1 LADKKPNIVFMFSDQ
16 QRYDT
21 MAAYGA
27 DYMEVPHLNQLSEES
42 FIFQNAY
49 VAQPVCTPARA
60 TIMSGLYP
68 HTAGPIVNMI
78 NLPAEV
84 KVISEMISDEYF
96 KGYMGKWH
104 LGNDIERQHGFN
116 VWKSS
121 EDSHGTGYTH
131 TQLNNETS
139 SYTEYLIEKGHEPDN
154 VPDIDGDNVAA
165 GRKFNL
171 LGRKSGQRAPTFTS
185 DAHYDMPE
193 EDQMAS
199 YLAREATKFI
209 EENKDKPFVLY
220 VSTFEPHSPY
230 HGPFMDQYD
239 PATLPVGPA
248 FLEKPETASLVNRVR
263 ADYFMKFML
272 DGEDQTQDA
281 YMMNY
286 AAPRE
291 DVTTEEGWRQLRAH
305 YMANI
310 TLVDNMVGTI
320 NQAIKD
326 AGIEDNT
333 IVVFTSEHGD
343 MMGDHGMLEKRSM
356 FEEASR
362 VPLLMKV
369 PWLSKGNQVIEGS
382 VGHIDL
388 VPTLLDLIGEEVPD
402 HLQGKSLKP
411 VLQGESDLSGND
423 VFISWNGYDNNVPD
437 RFLGDIRIN
446 RMLRLPWR
454 TVVTPDRWKLA
465 LCAGD
470 QCELYDL
477 NNDPYEQ
484 TNLFNDPEQQD
495 RVRDMAARIR
505 VWQVQTGDT
514 APIPSTI

>member
-1 LADKKPNIVFMFSDQ
+1 MSDRRPNIVFLFSDQ

-21 MAAYGA
+21 MSCYGA
-27 DYMEVPHLNQLSEES
+27 DYMDVPNLNALADES
-42 FIFQNAY
+42 FVFQNAY
-49 VAQPVCTPARA
+49 VSQPVCTPARA
-60 TIMSGLYP
+60 TIMTGLYP

-78 NLPAEV
+78 NLPEST
-84 KVISEMISDEYF
+84 KVISEMISDDHY

-116 VWKSS
+116 VWRSS
-121 EDSHGTGYTH
+121 EDGHGTGYTH
-131 TQLNNETS
+131 AQLNNETS
-139 SYTEYLIEKGHEPDN
+139 TYTEYLVSKGYTPDRK
-154 VPDIDGDNVAA
+154 PAA
-165 GRKFNL
+165 NAEGGGFSL
-171 LGRKSGQRAPTFTS
+171 LGRRSGIRTSTFSS

-199 YLAREATKFI
+199 YLAQEACEFI
-209 EENKDKPFVLY
+209 DENKDRPFVLY

-239 PATLPVGPA
+239 PETLPVGPA
-248 FLEKPETASLVNRVR
+248 FLEKPESASLVNKVR

-272 DGEDQTQDA
+272 DGEDQTKDP

-286 AAPRE
+286 AASRE
-291 DVTTEEGWRQLRAH
+291 DVTTEIGWRTLRAH
-305 YMANI
+305 YMGNI
-310 TLVDNMVGTI
+310 TLVDRMVGRI

-326 AGIEDNT
+326 AGIEDDT
-333 IVVFTSEHGD
+333 IIVFTSEHGD

-369 PWLSKGNQVIEGS
+369 PWLSKSQKIIEGS

-388 VPTLLDLIGEEVPD
+388 VPTLLDLIGEDVPD
-402 HLQGKSLKP
+402 HLQGKSLQP
-411 VLQGESDLSGND
+411 VLQGDEDLSEND
-423 VFISWNGYDNNVPD
+423 VFISWNGYDNDVPD
-437 RFLGDIRIN
+437 RFLGDHKIN

-484 TNLFNDPEQQD
+484 TNLFNDPAQQD
-495 RVRDMAARIR
+495 RIRDMAARIR

-514 APIPSTI
+514 APLPTT

>member
-1 LADKKPNIVFMFSDQ
+1 MSDRRPNIVFLFSDQ

-21 MAAYGA
+21 LSCYGA
-27 DYMEVPHLNQLSEES
+27 DYMDVPNLDALADES
-42 FIFQNAY
+42 FVFQNAY
-49 VAQPVCTPARA
+49 VSQPVCTPARA
-60 TIMSGLYP
+60 TIMTGLYP
-68 HTAGPIVNMI
+68 HAAGPIVNMI
-78 NLPAEV
+78 NLPEDA
-84 KVISEMISDEYF
+84 KVISEMISDDHY

-116 VWKSS
+116 VWKSVS
-121 EDSHGTGYTH
+121 GGGTGQTTH
-131 TQLNNETS
+131 SHLNNETS
-139 SYTEYLIEKGHEPDN
+139 TYTQYLMSKGHAPDVN
-154 VPDIDGDNVAA
+154 PDTGNQLNKA
-165 GRKFNL
+165 FSL
-171 LGRKSGQRAPTFTS
+171 LGQSRRKVPSFSA
-185 DAHYDMPE
+185 DAWYDMPE

-199 YLAREATKFI
+199 YLAKEACEFI
-209 EENKDKPFVLY
+209 DENKDRPFVLY

-239 PATLPVGPA
+239 PETLPVGPA
-248 FLEKPETASLVNRVR
+248 FLEKPESASMVNKVR

-272 DGEDQTQDA
+272 DGEDQTKDS

-286 AAPRE
+286 AASRE
-291 DVTTEEGWRQLRAH
+291 DVTTEIGWRTLRAH
-305 YMANI
+305 YMGNI
-310 TLVDNMVGTI
+310 TLVDRMVGRI

-326 AGIEDNT
+326 AGIEDDT
-333 IVVFTSEHGD
+333 IIVFTSEHGD

-369 PWLSKGNQVIEGS
+369 PWLSKSQKIIEGS

-388 VPTLLDLIGEEVPD
+388 VPTLLDLIGEDVPD
-402 HLQGKSLKP
+402 HLQGKSLQP
-411 VLQGESDLSGND
+411 VLQGDEDLSEND
-423 VFISWNGYDNNVPD
+423 VFISWNGYDNDVPD
-437 RFLGDIRIN
+437 RFLGDHKIN

-477 NNDPYEQ
+477 NSDPYEQ
-484 TNLFNDPEQQD
+484 TNLFNDPAQQD

-514 APIPSTI
+514 APLPTT